1 MTLEFITTDDKLR
14 LARLLGTTAD
24 SDTTWGENEVLSV
37 ARLAVNE
44 GTIVGEP
51 TSSTEGDSHIEDTN
65 GNEDTFSF
73 LAFKIR
79 GARERCKNGKGFFSC
94 CSIQSH

>member
-1 MTLEFITTDDKLR
+1 M
-14 LARLLGTTAD
+14 
-24 SDTTWGENEVLSV
+24 LSV

-51 TSSTEGDSHIEDTN
+51 TSSTEDDSNIGDTN

-73 LAFKIR
+73 LAFKISR
-79 GARERCKNGKGFFSC
+79 SKGKVQEWKSGGKY
-94 CSIQSH
+94 